1 MRNLVRRQFSV
12 SPYALLLAAL
22 LTLVAHPT
30 LRGQV
35 VTAPAAEATMPV
47 DSSRSGVLFEELR
60 RADSLLF
67 DASFVSCNAA
77 KANGIFSDDVEF
89 YHDRAG
95 FSSGA
100 QVRETTKNLTR
111 NCPRDRG
118 ITREVI
124 AGSLRVYPIAN
135 YGAVQIGVHRF
146 VERGAATSDVAQF
159 VHLWHRTDGGWRLA
173 RVLSF
178 DHRPTSPPQGK

>member
-12 SPYALLLAAL
+12 SPYAPLLAVL
-22 LTLVAHPT
+22 VTLVAHPT
-30 LRGQV
+30 LRGQI
-35 VTAPAAEATMPV
+35 VTAPATEATMPV
-47 DSSRSGVLFEELR
+47 DSSLFEELR
-60 RADSLLF
+60 RSDSLLF
-67 DASFVSCNAA
+67 DASFVSCDAA

-124 AGSLRVYPIAN
+124 AGSLRVYPIGN

-159 VHLWHRTDGGWRLA
+159 VHLWRRTDGGWRLA

-178 DHRPTSPPQGK
+178 DHRPTSPPPGR

>member
-1 MRNLVRRQFSV
+1 MRSLVRRQFLAS
-12 SPYALLLAAL
+12 SCAPLLAAL
-22 LTLVAHPT
+22 LTLVAHPN
-30 LRGQV
+30 LRGQI
-35 VTAPAAEATMPV
+35 VTAPATKATMPV
-47 DSSRSGVLFEELR
+47 DSSRSGILFEELR
-60 RADSLLF
+60 RSDSLLF
-67 DASFVSCNAA
+67 DASFVSCDAT
-77 KANGIFSDDVEF
+77 KANGVFSDDVEF

-124 AGSLRVYPIAN
+124 AGSLRVYPISS
-135 YGAVQIGVHRF
+135 YGAVQIGAHRF
-146 VERGAATSDVAQF
+146 VERGAATSEVAQF
-159 VHLWHRTDGGWRLA
+159 VHLWRRTDGGWRLA

-178 DHRPTSPPQGK
+178 DHRPTSPTPGK

>member
-1 MRNLVRRQFSV
+1 MRNPVRRQFSV
-12 SPYALLLAAL
+12 SQYAPFLAAL
-22 LTLVAHPT
+22 LTLFAHPT
-30 LRGQV
+30 LRGQI
-35 VTAPAAEATMPV
+35 VTAPATEATMPV

-60 RADSLLF
+60 RTDSLLF
-67 DASFVSCNAA
+67 DASFVSCDAA

-95 FSSGA
+95 FTSGA

-111 NCPRDRG
+111 DCPRERG

-124 AGSLRVYPIAN
+124 AGSLRVYPISH

-159 VHLWHRTDGGWRLA
+159 VHLWRRTDGGWRLA
-173 RVLSF
+173 RVFSI
-178 DHRPTSPPQGK
+178 DHRPTSPPPDK